1 MSIDN
6 YAKRF
11 TELKP
16 KYEKL
21 GVNVKQALESL
32 LQENDI
38 PYLSVYYRVKEQN
51 SFIGKIKR
59 KKYENPFTQTE
70 DICGIRII
78 CYFQNDI
85 EKIQKIIK
93 NEFDVYEEQSK
104 QELLNATEFGYRS
117 THLIASVKKE
127 WASTP
132 AFRGIVD
139 FKFEIQVRTILMHSW
154 AEIEHKLAYK
164 SESEIPK
171 DLRRQFSFISAA
183 LENAD
188 FQFEVIKN
196 AIQDN
201 NTKLIV
207 KAEEDN
213 KFDDSIELN
222 LDNLQAF
229 FDYAFKERI
238 KNIDKTRE
246 VLNEM
251 FKYNIGFPQLVK
263 GLYKYKEILPEIE
276 SEVIKNLS
284 LANSNSVY
292 GELEPKAEIFWTQ
305 SGVIRILMALINSS
319 YRSNNM
325 NGFYHSFLNKY
336 IDKEDE

>member
-1 MSIDN
+1 MINDN

-11 TELKP
+11 LELKP

-21 GVNVKQALESL
+21 GVNVKQALEAL
-32 LQENDI
+32 LQEKDI
-38 PYLSVYYRVKEQN
+38 PYLSINYRVKEQN
-51 SFIGKIKR
+51 SFLEKIER
-59 KKYENPFTQTE
+59 KKYEQPFLETE
-70 DICGIRII
+70 DLCGIRII

-85 EKIQKIIK
+85 DKIQNII
-93 NEFDVYEEQSK
+93 NSEFKVTENQIK

-117 THLIASVKKE
+117 THLIAQVKKE

-139 FKFEIQVRTILMHSW
+139 LKFEIQVRTILMHSW

-171 DLRRQFSFISAA
+171 ELRRQFSFISAA

-201 NTKLIV
+201 NSKLIS
-207 KAEEDN
+207 KAEEEN

-229 FDYAFKERI
+229 FDYAFKGRN
-238 KNIDKTRE
+238 KNIDQTRGI
-246 VLNEM
+246 LNEM
-251 FKYNIGFPQLVK
+251 ITYNITFPQLINGHIEFK
-263 GLYKYKEILPEIE
+263 SILPRIEKDIISKLSSEQLEIIFGKDKE
-276 SEVIKNLS
+276 LPDILWNQAGIARVI
-284 LANSNSVY
+284 
-292 GELEPKAEIFWTQ
+292 F
-305 SGVIRILMALINSS
+305 ALINQK
-319 YRSNNM
+319 YRSNN
-325 NGFYHSFLNKY
+325 YFLDQKI
-336 IDKEDE
+336 IDKYTAK

>member
-1 MSIDN
+1 MSIDD

-11 TELKP
+11 TEIKP

-38 PYLSVYYRVKEQN
+38 SYLSINYRVKEQN
-51 SFIGKIKR
+51 SFLGKIER
-59 KKYENPFTQTE
+59 KKYENPFIQTE

-132 AFRGIVD
+132 TFRGIVD

-164 SESEIPK
+164 SESDIPK
-171 DLRRQFSFISAA
+171 ELRRKFSFISAI
-183 LENAD
+183 LEAAD
-188 FQFEVIKN
+188 TQFEEIKDR
-196 AIQDN
+196 IDDN
-201 NTKLIV
+201 KKKLIAD
-207 KAEEDN
+207 AEQN
-213 KFDDSIELN
+213 QRFDDSVELN

-229 FDYAFKERI
+229 LDYAFKGRKRDINQTQRI
-238 KNIDKTRE
+238 
-246 VLNEM
+246 LNEM
-251 FKYNIGFPQLVK
+251 FDNEISFPDLVK
-263 GLYKYKEILPEIE
+263 GFLKYKNVLPRIE
-276 SEVIKNLS
+276 EKDIQNLTPEDKEYFFGD
-284 LANSNSVY
+284 ANSDSKI
-292 GELEPKAEIFWTQ
+292 LWAQ
-305 SGVIRILMALINSS
+305 SGAVRILMMLINEK
-319 YRSNNM
+319 YRNSIK
-325 NGFYHSFLNKY
+325 FLERAKFIEKY
-336 IDKEDE
+336 LIKD

>member
-1 MSIDN
+1 MSIDD
-6 YAKRF
+6 YAKKF
-11 TELKP
+11 TEIIP

-32 LQENDI
+32 LNENEI
-38 PYLSVYYRVKEQN
+38 PYLSINYRVKEQN
-51 SFIGKIKR
+51 SFLEKIDR
-59 KKYENPFTQTE
+59 KEYTKPFIETE
-70 DICGIRII
+70 DICGVRII

-85 EKIQKIIK
+85 QNIQKIIK
-93 NEFDVYEEQSK
+93 KEFDVYEEQSK

-117 THLIASVKKE
+117 THLIASVHKE

-139 FKFEIQVRTILMHSW
+139 LKFEIQVRTILMHSW

-164 SESEIPK
+164 SESDIPK

-196 AIQDN
+196 AIHDN
-201 NTKLIV
+201 NSKLISR
-207 KAEEDN
+207 AEEDN

-229 FDYAFKERI
+229 LDFTFKDRKRNIKQTQRI
-238 KNIDKTRE
+238 LT
-246 VLNEM
+246 EM
-251 FKYNIGFPQLVK
+251 FDSEISFSYLVNGFIKYENVLSKIEEEDINNLTPED
-263 GLYKYKEILPEIE
+263 KEFYLTD
-276 SEVIKNLS
+276 SKFLWS
-284 LANSNSVY
+284 
-292 GELEPKAEIFWTQ
+292 Q
-305 SGVIRILMALINSS
+305 SGAVRALMMLISEKYRNSFKVPHRVKFIEKYLIN
-319 YRSNNM
+319 
-325 NGFYHSFLNKY
+325 
-336 IDKEDE
+336 D